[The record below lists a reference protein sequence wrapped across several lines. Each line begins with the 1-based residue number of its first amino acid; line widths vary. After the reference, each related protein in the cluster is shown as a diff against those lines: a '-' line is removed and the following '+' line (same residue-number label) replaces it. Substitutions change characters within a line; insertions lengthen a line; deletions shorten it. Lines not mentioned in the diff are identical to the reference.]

1 MSTVTFDFAARW
13 QRAADAM
20 AGQGIDALFLMKP
33 ANLAYFT
40 GDGRPCALALLTRA
54 RRCVVAV
61 PQCDVPSVR
70 RASAATEVRAF
81 RSEEEMFHGF
91 RDVLRE
97 LGLAEAT
104 IAIEKNFFDAAL
116 YEVFTAHILPKAK
129 VVPAA
134 PLVSALRMV
143 KDASEVECL
152 KSAARVADAGMAAAA
167 RAMRAGVRETDV
179 AGEAEH
185 AMRSAGAEGWASAT
199 YVASGWRSAM
209 AHGPASLKSID
220 AGDVVQVHLAPVASG
235 YAADLCRTF
244 ILPPVADAAAQA
256 LRAYV
261 DAQRRGIAAAAA
273 GLPLLGI
280 DAAMA
285 QALSQAGY
293 ADAFLRPVF
302 HGVGIEHE
310 EAPIPGGHAVIHGE
324 KKIEQLASG
333 MVLGIGN
340 CGIYREGF
348 GVRVEDTVWVSDA
361 GPVELTRHPKLEAHL
376 RA

>member
-1 MSTVTFDFAARW
+1 MGTVTFDFAARW

-54 RRCVVAV
+54 QRCIVAV
-61 PQCDVPSVR
+61 PQCDVPSVQ
-70 RASAATEVRAF
+70 RASAATEIRAF
-81 RSEEEMFHGF
+81 RSEDEMFHGF

-97 LGLAEAT
+97 QGLAEAT

-134 PLVSALRMV
+134 PLVSALRMI
-143 KDASEVECL
+143 KDASEIECL

-167 RAMRAGVRETDV
+167 RAIRVGVRETDV

-185 AMRSAGAEGWASAT
+185 TMRSAGAEGWASAT

-235 YAADLCRTF
+235 YTVDLCRTF
-244 ILPPVADAAAQA
+244 IVPPVADAAASA
-256 LRAYV
+256 LRAYKCSGV
-261 DAQRRGIAAAAA
+261 RLSCDAIAALVAGSVNSAAPPA
-273 GLPLLGI
+273 LP
-280 DAAMA
+280 ARR
-285 QALSQAGY
+285 S
-293 ADAFLRPVF
+293 R
-302 HGVGIEHE
+302 
-310 EAPIPGGHAVIHGE
+310 
-324 KKIEQLASG
+324 
-333 MVLGIGN
+333 
-340 CGIYREGF
+340 
-348 GVRVEDTVWVSDA
+348 
-361 GPVELTRHPKLEAHL
+361 
-376 RA
+376 